1 MPHAKSHDGEG
12 AHYATHTC
20 NCNWGNSLPRMLCV
34 CRFSMAA
41 NGSDDWLLTAC
52 MNLFVFAL
60 CPLFIL
66 MVTGFVFFPLIVV
79 TAPAYA
85 CAVSS

>member
-1 MPHAKSHDGEG
+1 
-12 AHYATHTC
+12 
-20 NCNWGNSLPRMLCV
+20 MLCV
-34 CRFSMAA
+34 CRLAMAA

-52 MNLFVFAL
+52 RLVARHEFVCVRFV
-60 CPLFIL
+60 PFVYPV